1 MTTYTGTQPNAR
13 TDWAA
18 IGWAFLFFW
27 YFSGVYHLLLQL
39 FDATI
44 FVGFR
49 QALVVSSLWLV
60 PLLLFPRYTRQ
71 LSAGIGLV
79 LWACSLSSLGYFMI
93 YQQEFSQSVIFIMFE
108 SNPAESSEYLA
119 QYFKLWMALA
129 YVAYSVGGWWLWTRV
144 RPCAASKTSVLAIS
158 VLILSVLFVYPIAR
172 MITKSNTPVSINDV
186 IEMLEVRM
194 EPATPWQ
201 LVFGYTQYRKQ
212 LDAMQALLEQNK
224 KLPPLGNLVDRNAK
238 QPATVVLVIG
248 ESTNRQ
254 HMSLYGYP
262 RETSPGLS
270 TIKDVEV
277 FKNVIGPRPYTI
289 ETLQQTLTFADQE
302 HPDRYLTE
310 PSLMNMMKQA
320 GYKSFW
326 VTNQQTMTKRN
337 TMLTNFSQQMD
348 EQVYLNHTRA
358 QNSREY
364 DTNVLEPFAAIL
376 KDPAERKFIVIHLLG
391 AHAKYDYR
399 YPESFEF
406 FKGREGLAKWV
417 TDEQLPYI
425 NAYDNAIRFNDYV
438 MTQLINQFKASNP
451 HGFLVYLSDHGED
464 LFESP
469 GHKMLGRSEA
479 APTAA
484 MYSVPFLVWR
494 SDSWK
499 RDNPAELKDFYARPY
514 SLADFIHTWSDLAGI
529 HHDKFDASR
538 SLINSAFV
546 ERPLLVGD
554 PYQTHKRKLIDLR
567 PQLLAPTPAQ

>member
-1 MTTYTGTQPNAR
+1 MSIYLGIQSKPR

-49 QALVVSSLWLV
+49 QAFLVSSLWLIPV
-60 PLLLFPRYTRQ
+60 LLFPRYTRS
-71 LSAGIGLV
+71 LAAGIGLL
-79 LWACSLSSLGYFMI
+79 LWAGSLSSLGYFMI

-119 QYFKLWMALA
+119 QYFKGWMALG
-129 YVAYSVGGWWLWTRV
+129 YVVYTLGAWLLWKKV
-144 RPCAASKTSVLAIS
+144 RPCTASNGN
-158 VLILSVLFVYPIAR
+158 VLIVCGLIVAVLFVYPIAR
-172 MITKSNTPVSINDV
+172 LLPKWDKLPSGTV
-186 IEMLEVRM
+186 IETLETRM

-201 LVFGYTQYRKQ
+201 LVFGYTQYRKR
-212 LDAMQALLEQNK
+212 LDEMQALVEQNQ
-224 KLPPLGNLVDRNAK
+224 KLPPLGNLTDRNAGK
-238 QPATVVLVIG
+238 PATVVLVIG

-262 RETSPGLS
+262 RETSPGLK
-270 TIKDVEV
+270 TIPDLDV

-320 GYKSFW
+320 GYKTFW

-348 EQVYLNHTRA
+348 EQIYLNHTRA

-364 DTNVLEPFAAIL
+364 DTNVLEPFGRIL
-376 KDPAERKFIVIHLLG
+376 QDPAERKFIVIHLLG

-399 YPESFEF
+399 YPEEFDF
-406 FKGREGLAKWV
+406 FKGRDGLASWV

-425 NAYDNAIRFNDYV
+425 NSYDNAIRFNDFV
-438 MTQLINQFKASNP
+438 MTKLINQFKASNP
-451 HGFLVYLSDHGED
+451 NGFLVYFSDHGED
-464 LFESP
+464 LFDSP

-494 SDSWK
+494 SETWRK
-499 RDNPAELKDFYARPY
+499 NNPLDLNGMYARPY
-514 SLADFIHTWSDLAGI
+514 SLADFIHTWADLAGLR
-529 HHDKFDASR
+529 HDKFDATR
-538 SLINSAFV
+538 SVVNPNFI

-554 PYQTHKRKLIDLR
+554 PYKVDKRKLIDLR
-567 PQLLAPTPAQ
+567 PQLLAPVVNQ

>member
-49 QALVVSSLWLV
+49 QALVVSSLWLI

-108 SNPAESSEYLA
+108 SNPAESSEVLA

-172 MITKSNTPVSINDV
+172 FVSKAGGKVSATDV
-186 IEMLEVRM
+186 VEMLEVRM

-212 LDAMQALLEQNK
+212 LDAMQALVEQNQK
-224 KLPPLGNLVDRNAK
+224 IPPLAQFSDRNAGK
-238 QPATVVLVIG
+238 PSTIVLVIG

-254 HMSLYGYP
+254 HMSLYGYKRP
-262 RETSPGLS
+262 TSPGLS
-270 TIKDVEV
+270 AIPGLDVFNQV
-277 FKNVIGPRPYTI
+277 VSPRPYTI

-320 GYKSFW
+320 GYKTFW

-364 DTNVLEPFAAIL
+364 DTNVLEPFTSIL
-376 KDPAERKFIVIHLLG
+376 KDPAERKFIVVHLLG
-391 AHAKYDYR
+391 AHMKYDFR
-399 YPESFEF
+399 YPEEFDF
-406 FKGREGLAKWV
+406 FKGRDGLDSWV

-451 HGFLVYLSDHGED
+451 NGFLVYISDHGED
-464 LFESP
+464 VFDSP

-494 SDSWK
+494 SESWK
-499 RDNPAELKDFYARPY
+499 RNNPLDLSASYARRY

-529 HHDKFDASR
+529 QHEKFDPSR
-538 SLINSAFV
+538 SLVNPAFV

-554 PYQTHKRKLIDLR
+554 PYQTEKRKLVDLR
-567 PQLLAPTPAQ
+567 PLMPAVNPQ